1 MKKIFI
7 LFLLFSGSLI
17 YPQETR
23 FIEVTGKAEIEY
35 PADQVSWSVR
45 ISKVEDSLEESS
57 KEVNSA
63 FTDLLAI
70 LEQTGIDKNDIQ
82 VSPIQQ
88 GRYYENEYDR
98 KSKRFVGFYS
108 NMNISF
114 ILKDMSKY
122 SQLVKKLSESA
133 EFENLQSSWDDS
145 NYEEHHKST
154 LIQASDNAKNKAEY
168 LAENLGAQLG
178 SVLEIREGSSST
190 NYPNPF
196 NTSTSLDYSAPVVS
210 GKVSYIR
217 SVTVKFELIQK
228 PELK

>member
-35 PADQVSWSVR
+35 PADQISWSVR
-45 ISKVEDSLEESS
+45 ISKIEDSLEESS

-88 GRYYENEYDR
+88 GRYYENEYNR

-133 EFENLQSSWDDS
+133 EFENLRSSWDDS
-145 NYEEHHKST
+145 NYEEHHRSA

-196 NTSTSLDYSAPVVS
+196 NTSTSLDYNAPVVS

-228 PELK
+228 PE

>member
-1 MKKIFI
+1 VKKIFI

-35 PADQVSWSVR
+35 PADQISWSVR
-45 ISKVEDSLEESS
+45 ISKIEDSLEESS

-108 NMNISF
+108 NINISF

-196 NTSTSLDYSAPVVS
+196 NTSTSLDYNAPVVS

>member
-145 NYEEHHKST
+145 NYEEHHRST
-154 LIQASDNAKNKAEY
+154 LIQASDNAKNKADY
-168 LAENLGAQLG
+168 LAENLGSQLG

-196 NTSTSLDYSAPVVS
+196 NTSTSLDYNAPVVS

-228 PELK
+228 PE